1 MSKMFFQYILEN
13 VKRNPDKLAVKDS
26 KRQVTYK
33 ELCKEVLS
41 KRQVLK
47 HKGIS
52 EKDKI
57 LLVMGN
63 SVDWITIFLSFASM
77 GTKVA
82 MISPETKEQQIE
94 LLAGKIDCSHIITKE
109 NCQDFFVLEQEAVE
123 KEEIDFPLGNCEIV
137 YHITSGS
144 TGDFKICVRTIEQ
157 FVAEG
162 IMFQERL
169 HMKSSD
175 VIVCPIPIY
184 HSYAFGAVIINGL
197 MAGAGIVLME
207 RFTPRKY
214 LKLLLTNH
222 ATISFAIPAI
232 VRLLVSVHLP
242 EAVDLSCMRYL
253 VIGAGVITEDVFL
266 EFKQRFHLSL
276 SSNYGSSETGGIIT
290 RIEEEKYPSIGRP
303 MKNVEILIRSES
315 GQPCR
320 PDVEGELW
328 VKAPSIMNRYIG
340 KSDILDQNGY
350 FFTGDLARQ
359 DMDGFVFI
367 TGRVKNIVNIGGKKV
382 NPYYVEQIMRR
393 LHGVKEVVVIG
404 SKRKTGEEFLAA
416 IIEGESD
423 FDLQEIRK
431 ALRTQVEVHMVPSII
446 QNVPK
451 IPKNEMGKIERNKVL
466 ELLKNELL

>member
-1 MSKMFFQYILEN
+1 MFFEYITEN
-13 VKRNPDKLAVKDS
+13 LKRYPDKLAVKDS
-26 KRQVTYK
+26 KREVTYQ
-33 ELCKEVLS
+33 ELWEEVLCKRHVI
-41 KRQVLK
+41 QQ
-47 HKGIS
+47 KGIS

-63 SVDWITIFLSFASM
+63 SVDWITIFLSFASL

-94 LLAGKIDCSHIITKE
+94 LLAGKIGCSYIITQQ
-109 NCQDFFVLEQEAVE
+109 NYQDFFALEQKAAEI
-123 KEEIDFPLGNCEIV
+123 KETDFPRGNCEIV

-162 IMFQERL
+162 IMFQEQL

-175 VIVCPIPIY
+175 IIVCPIPIY
-184 HSYAFGAVIINGL
+184 HSFAFGAVVVNGL

-214 LKLLLTNH
+214 LKLLVTNQ
-222 ATISFAIPAI
+222 ATISFAIPAM

-242 EAVDLSCMRYL
+242 ESVDLSSVRYL
-253 VIGAGVITEDVFL
+253 VIGAGVITEDVFK
-266 EFKQRFHLSL
+266 EFKEKFHLAL

-303 MKNVEILIRSES
+303 MKNVEIQIRNEN
-315 GQPCR
+315 GQPCL
-320 PDVEGELW
+320 PDEEGELW
-328 VKAPSIMNRYIG
+328 IKSLSVMNRYIG
-340 KSDILDQNGY
+340 KSDILDTRGY

-359 DMDGFVFI
+359 DMYGFVYI

-382 NPYYVEQIMRR
+382 NPYYVEQIIKKI
-393 LHGVKEVVVIG
+393 HGINEIVVVG
-404 SKRKTGEEFLAA
+404 SKRKTGEEYLAA
-416 IIEGESD
+416 IVEGERAL
-423 FDLQEIRK
+423 DLQQIRK
-431 ALRTQVEVHMVPSII
+431 VLRTQIEAHMVPSII
-446 QNVPK
+446 QQVPK
-451 IPKNEMGKIERNKVL
+451 IPRNAMGKVERNKVL